1 MFVRL
6 KGLRKPFMLSL
17 SQFLLIMSI
26 EVNASLLHLANPIN
40 AIENTTE
47 R

>member
-6 KGLRKPFMLSL
+6 KGLNKTFMLFL
-17 SQFLLIMSI
+17 SQFLSNYVT
-26 EVNASLLHLANPIN
+26 EVDASLLHLANPIN
-40 AIENTTE
+40 AKENTTE